1 MTRWWCIAIALPVL
15 LCAQPPGGAQPP
27 GSQTARGP
35 LAGRGM
41 MRPWWDSSVTR
52 DLNLSDSQTKQ
63 IRTTVQDFRGRM
75 FDLREAVNKAENELQ
90 SAFNEDPV
98 DQKKANEAID
108 HLVAARGELMRATSQ
123 MDLKLRT
130 VLTAQQWQELQNR
143 QRSWPGPWPGPGRRR
158 GPGPDDAVAA
168 PNKVNP

>member
-1 MTRWWCIAIALPVL
+1 MTKWWMMVALPVV
-15 LCAQPPGGAQPP
+15 LCAQSSTGSQPP
-27 GSQTARGP
+27 AGSEPARSTQ
-35 LAGRGM
+35 AGRGM

-52 DLNLSDSQTKQ
+52 DLNLSDAQTKQ
-63 IRTTVQDFRGRM
+63 IRTTVQEFRGRM
-75 FDLREAVNKAENELQ
+75 MDLRETVNKAETDLQ

-98 DQKKANEAID
+98 DQKKANDAID

-143 QRSWPGPWPGPGRRR
+143 QRSWPGPGPGRR
-158 GPGPDDAVAA
+158 
-168 PNKVNP
+168 